1 MKMIAFYNNKGGV
14 GKTSTAINIAYTLSH
29 RKNRVLLIDF
39 DGQCNSSRFF
49 TELTNDESGC
59 ERAIICADE
68 KPLIKKTRY
77 DNIDIV
83 TSSVKMNAISNEFV
97 NLSDEEKQS
106 NIIKFRQS
114 AYDYII
120 VDMPP
125 AMNDFTENVLTICDY
140 VYVPIELGT
149 FAVQGLARVTQ
160 KIANAGT
167 KYACFASKYDKGNKA
182 DQELLEI
189 MKKNLGDKVLN
200 TVIPFSRAIK
210 NSISSPIEKIKT
222 ADVRNT
228 NKDKS
233 KAKTLKCDE
242 PNNYSTSDEATEI
255 YLTTDETMFMKKN
268 LDILGFSY
276 LLSVSSDSDKRIIEN
291 IISKIKGEEPNGK
304 RC

>member
-59 ERAIICADE
+59 ERAIKIE
-68 KPLIKKTRY
+68 NIK
-77 DNIDIV
+77 NNAID
-83 TSSVKMNAISNEFV
+83 SVKVAVENGELSISTANEIAKHNAT
-97 NLSDEEKQS
+97 KQ
-106 NIIKFRQS
+106 
-114 AYDYII
+114 
-120 VDMPP
+120 
-125 AMNDFTENVLTICDY
+125 
-140 VYVPIELGT
+140 
-149 FAVQGLARVTQ
+149 
-160 KIANAGT
+160 
-167 KYACFASKYDKGNKA
+167 
-182 DQELLEI
+182 QEI
-189 MKKNLGDKVLN
+189 
-200 TVIPFSRAIK
+200 
-210 NSISSPIEKIKT
+210 ISSPIEKIKT
-222 ADVRNT
+222 ADVRNI

-233 KAKTLKCDE
+233 KAKMPKCDE
-242 PNNYSTSDEATEI
+242 PKIDSTSDEATEI

-291 IISKIKGEEPNGK
+291 IISKIKGEKPNGK